1 MNWCR
6 CRWDFSAKQSLK
18 LAARELAAGLGLQ
31 REGCSSWRQSTGV
44 GAVELPY
51 SRSTK
56 LVLSQVQPPVKVIG
70 LGLVCLRL
78 VLFLAYGSLR
88 QRERGREKGGYLKTG
103 LLPERLVPIVRQLV
117 EVSQPL
123 LLSCTWLALRLSG
136 ALTSRRSVNKPQGSD
151 ETY

>member
-1 MNWCR
+1 MSWCR
-6 CRWDFSAKQSLK
+6 CRWDFRAKQSVK
-18 LAARELAAGLGLQ
+18 LAASGWRPAWDCSAKGAQAG
-31 REGCSSWRQSTGV
+31 RQSTGV

-103 LLPERLVPIVRQLV
+103 LLP
-117 EVSQPL
+117 
-123 LLSCTWLALRLSG
+123 
-136 ALTSRRSVNKPQGSD
+136 
-151 ETY
+151 